1 MKGLV
6 FMGNRVVDLVDFPDP
21 TPGED
26 DVILEIKAS
35 GMCGSDLHIY
45 RTPGGGPA
53 MAAALG
59 VGAGSEP
66 VIGGHEPCGVVVARG
81 KAVTDRQ
88 ARLGARVMQH
98 HYHGCGG
105 CPECVSGWTQ
115 MCKEP
120 GKVVY
125 GITGHGAHAR
135 YMRCPAHT
143 LIAMPESMSFE
154 VGAAVS
160 CGTGTAYGA
169 LKRMRMEGGGALAVF
184 GQGPVG
190 LSATMLG
197 KAMGMRVIAVD
208 ISDERLALATEC
220 GAAHVVNA
228 AEDDPLG
235 ALAELTGGIGV
246 DYALDTSSAPAAR
259 QQTVRCIRNWGT
271 ACFVGEGGN
280 VTLDVSPDM
289 LRRQVT
295 LLGSWTFSKSGQD
308 DCARFVAQHGV
319 PVEKLITHRF
329 KLEDGADAYRQF
341 DRQTMG
347 KGMILPS

>member
-6 FMGNRVVDLVDFPDP
+6 FTGNRVVDLVDFPDP

-228 AEDDPLG
+228 A
-235 ALAELTGGIGV
+235 
-246 DYALDTSSAPAAR
+246 
-259 QQTVRCIRNWGT
+259 
-271 ACFVGEGGN
+271 
-280 VTLDVSPDM
+280 
-289 LRRQVT
+289 
-295 LLGSWTFSKSGQD
+295 
-308 DCARFVAQHGV
+308 
-319 PVEKLITHRF
+319 
-329 KLEDGADAYRQF
+329 
-341 DRQTMG
+341 
-347 KGMILPS
+347 